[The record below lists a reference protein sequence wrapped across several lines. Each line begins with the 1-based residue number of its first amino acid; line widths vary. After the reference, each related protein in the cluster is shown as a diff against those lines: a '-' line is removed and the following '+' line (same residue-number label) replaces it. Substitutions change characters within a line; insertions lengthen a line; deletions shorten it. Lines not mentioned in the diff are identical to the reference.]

1 MWESLVRGCVVVVA
15 GVVFGC
21 GDEAPAEPSCPS
33 GEPTLEGDGSSM
45 TSVVIGDANT
55 CALADDGTP
64 YCWGDGSAFEP
75 RAVMG
80 VSRVEGLNA
89 GPVRTCAIRPGGSAV
104 CWSRFEPKPSS
115 VPGLCGASAL
125 VLSRETNCALVAGGV
140 RCWGGLNQTVFGVDS
155 SERPVAV
162 PGVTSATAVAAGR
175 SGYTCALIDDGSVTC
190 WGGGPR
196 LDDRPGLLPEPVREI
211 AGAVAIAGSDRD
223 VCAVLTDG
231 EMVCWS
237 YEAAPTT
244 AASFDG
250 VVSFAN
256 ARSHRCAALE
266 DGTVRCWGQ
275 NQTGQLGNGTNEA
288 SEVPVVVEGIS
299 NAIAVAVGSL
309 DSSIGHSC
317 ALLDDGTV
325 RCWGSNTSGRL
336 GDGAFVD
343 ATTPVEVSF
352 P

>member
-1 MWESLVRGCVVVVA
+1 MREGFVRGWVVVVA
-15 GVVFGC
+15 GFVFGC
-21 GDEAPAEPSCPS
+21 GEEPPAEPICAS
-33 GEPTLEGDGSSM
+33 GQPMLEGDGNSF

-75 RAVMG
+75 RAVTDVGRVDG
-80 VSRVEGLNA
+80 VVA
-89 GPVRTCAIRPGGSAV
+89 GAVRTCAIRPGGSAV
-104 CWSRFEPKPSS
+104 CWNRFEPEPTP
-115 VPGLCGASAL
+115 VPGLCGASSL
-125 VLSRETNCALVAGGV
+125 VLSAEANCALVADGV

-162 PGVTSATAVAAGR
+162 RGVTAATAIAAGR

-196 LDDRPGLLPEPVREI
+196 LDDRPSLLPEPVPEI
-211 AGAVAIAGSDRD
+211 AGAIAIAGSETD
-223 VCAVLTDG
+223 VCAVLGGGDI
-231 EMVCWS
+231 VCWS
-237 YEAAPTT
+237 YAAAPVTV
-244 AASFDG
+244 ASFDG

-256 ARSHRCAALE
+256 AKSHRCAALG

-275 NQTGQLGNGTNEA
+275 NQMGQLGNGTNEA
-288 SEVPVVVEGIS
+288 SDVPVVVEGIS
-299 NAIAVAVGSL
+299 NAVSVAVGSL

-317 ALLDDGTV
+317 ALLDDGTL

-336 GDGAFVD
+336 GNGAFVD
-343 ATTPVEVSF
+343 STTPVEVSF